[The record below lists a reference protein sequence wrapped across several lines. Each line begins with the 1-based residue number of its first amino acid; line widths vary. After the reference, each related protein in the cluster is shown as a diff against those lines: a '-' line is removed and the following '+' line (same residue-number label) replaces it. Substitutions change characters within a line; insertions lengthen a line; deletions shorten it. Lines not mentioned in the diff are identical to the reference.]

1 MPETY
6 NYNQNSGQQPM
17 YNPPQYQP
25 QAGMEPPPG
34 YVQKSRVAAG
44 ILAIL
49 LGTYG
54 IHSFYLGNTSRG
66 LLQLLLSLFTCGIG
80 AIVMFIW
87 GIVDG
92 VRILDGR
99 INTDAREPRTR
110 KSPKSPSPRQRSP
123 SRPLPRRRPPR
134 PTPMPARCPI

>member
-92 VRILDGR
+92 VRIL
-99 INTDAREPRTR
+99 TR

>member
-1 MPETY
+1 MSDY
-6 NYNQNSGQQPM
+6 RNYNNGHNQPPM

-34 YVQKSRVAAG
+34 YPQRSRIAAG

-66 LLQLLLSLFTCGIG
+66 LMQLLISLLTCGVG
-80 AIVMFIW
+80 AIVIAIW
-87 GIVDG
+87 GILDG
-92 VRILDGR
+92 IKLLDGR
-99 INTDAREPRTR
+99 INVDANGVFL
-110 KSPKSPSPRQRSP
+110 KD
-123 SRPLPRRRPPR
+123 
-134 PTPMPARCPI
+134 